1 VRILHLLY
9 YTPLGGIEN
18 YTRNLF
24 LGLEARGHQNVLVYD
39 GSALPGLECD
49 GRRVYRLPGL
59 LDRDPSRGRQLAKR
73 AEEIM
78 KETGCDLAY
87 VHSRANPILSE
98 LILHALPTVYFAYT
112 YDTFCPSG
120 ARLYRRTDTIC
131 QLRGAPNWRCL
142 VNAYL
147 QQCNT
152 RRPPKLWS
160 LYCGRKEFGGWARH
174 ADAIVCGSEYVRR
187 QHIENGFSPERT
199 HALHYPRPEPHEHRS
214 SSPPGEPLVLFLGR
228 ITPQKGLGYLIRAMA
243 KIETRCR
250 LVVASDG
257 YELPRMRALTAK
269 LRLEDR
275 VSFLGAVDYAAVAD
289 LYAKASV
296 LAVPSVW
303 PEPFGLVGPEAMSYG
318 VPVVAFRVGGIPEW
332 LRDGETGFLVEPKDV
347 AGLAQRIELLLN
359 DPALAQRLGSQ
370 GRIAVEHLSLDRH
383 VDGLLR
389 LSQEAVDRRL
399 ATATTRG
406 RRNG

>member
-1 VRILHLLY
+1 MRILQLVHY
-9 YTPLGGIEN
+9 APLGGVEN

-24 LGLEARGHQNVLVYD
+24 VALEARGHQNILVYD
-39 GSALPGLECD
+39 GSALPGLERE
-49 GRRVYRLPGL
+49 GRRVYHLPGL

-78 KETGCDLAY
+78 KETRCDLAY
-87 VHSRANPILSE
+87 VHSTANPILSE
-98 LILHALPTVYFAYT
+98 LILHALPTGYFAHT

-131 QLRGAPNWRCL
+131 QLRGVPNWRCL

-152 RRPPKLWS
+152 CRPPKLWG
-160 LYCGRKEFGGWARH
+160 LYRDRKEFGGWARR
-174 ADAIVCGSEYVRR
+174 ADAIVCDTEYVRR

-199 HALHYPRPEPHEHRS
+199 HALPSPTPEPHEHRS
-214 SSPPGEPLVLFLGR
+214 NSPPGEPLILFLGR
-228 ITPQKGLGYLIRAMA
+228 ITPQKGLSYLIRAMA

-289 LYAKASV
+289 LYAKATV

-318 VPVVAFRVGGIPEW
+318 VPVVAFRVDGIPEW
-332 LRDGETGFLVEPKDV
+332 LRDGETGFMVEPKDV

-370 GRIAVEHLSLDRH
+370 GRIAVEHLSPDRH
-383 VDGLLR
+383 VDRLLR
-389 LSQEAVDRRL
+389 LSQEAVDRRR

>member
-1 VRILHLLY
+1 MRILHLLHY
-9 YTPLGGIEN
+9 APLGGIEN

-24 LGLEARGHQNVLVYD
+24 LALEDRGHQNVLVYD
-39 GSALPGLECD
+39 GSTLPGLECD
-49 GRRVYRLPGL
+49 GRRVHRLPGL

-73 AEEIM
+73 AEEIVR
-78 KETGCDLAY
+78 ETQCDLAY
-87 VHSRANPILSE
+87 VHTTANPILTE
-98 LILHALPTVYFAYT
+98 LILRALPTVHFAYT
-112 YDTFCPSG
+112 YDAFCPSG

-142 VNAYL
+142 LNAYL
-147 QQCNT
+147 RQCNT
-152 RRPPKLWS
+152 RQPQRLWG
-160 LYCGRKEFGGWARH
+160 LYRGRKEFGGWARR

-187 QHIENGFSPERT
+187 QHIENGFSAERT
-199 HALHYPRPEPHEHRS
+199 YALHYPTLEPREQTS
-214 SSPPGEPLVLFLGR
+214 GGPADEPLILFLGR
-228 ITPQKGLGYLIRAMA
+228 IAPQKGLSYLIRAMA

-250 LVVASDG
+250 LIVASDG

-275 VSFLGAVDYAAVAD
+275 VSFLGAVDYAAVGE

-318 VPVVAFRVGGIPEW
+318 LPVVAFRVGGIPEW

-359 DPALAQRLGSQ
+359 DPALAQRLGAQ
-370 GRIAVEHLSLDRH
+370 GRIAAEHLNLDRH

-389 LSQEAVDRRL
+389 VSQQALD
-399 ATATTRG
+399 G
-406 RRNG
+406 RRAAVTTPGQRGG

>member
-1 VRILHLLY
+1 MRVLHLLH

-24 LGLEARGHQNVLVYD
+24 VALEARGHENVLVYD
-39 GSALPGLECD
+39 GSALPGLERD

-59 LDRDPSRGRQLAKR
+59 LDEDQSRGRQLARR

-78 KETGCDLAY
+78 EETACDMAY
-87 VHSRANPILSE
+87 VHSTANPILSE
-98 LILHALPTVYFAYT
+98 LILHALPTLYFAYT

-120 ARLYRRTDTIC
+120 ARLYQRTDTIC
-131 QLRGAPNWRCL
+131 QLRGVPNWRCL
-142 VNAYL
+142 ANAYV

-152 RRPPKLWS
+152 RRPTKLWG
-160 LYCGRKEFGGWARH
+160 LYRSRKEFGDWARR

-187 QHIENGFSPERT
+187 QHLENGFLPERT
-199 HALHYPRPEPHEHRS
+199 HALHYPSPKPREQTFTTPPREPMI
-214 SSPPGEPLVLFLGR
+214 LFLGR
-228 ITPQKGLGYLIRAMA
+228 ITPQKGLGYLIRAMT

-289 LYAKASV
+289 LYAKAKV

-332 LRDGETGFLVEPKDV
+332 LRDGETGFLVEPKNV
-347 AGLAQRIELLLN
+347 EELAHRIDLLLK
-359 DPALAQRLGSQ
+359 DPALARRLGSQ

-383 VDGLLR
+383 LDGLLR
-389 LSQEAVDRRL
+389 VSQEAIDRRR
-399 ATATTRG
+399 AAAKRG
-406 RRNG
+406 RGSG

>member
-1 VRILHLLY
+1 VKILQLVHY
-9 YTPLGGIEN
+9 APLGGVESH
-18 YTRNLF
+18 TRNIF
-24 LGLEARGHQNVLVYD
+24 VALEARGHQNVLVYD
-39 GSALPGLECD
+39 GSALPGLERE
-49 GRRVYRLPGL
+49 GRRVYHLPGL

-78 KETGCDLAY
+78 KETRCDLAY
-87 VHSRANPILSE
+87 VHLTANPILSE
-98 LILHALPTVYFAYT
+98 LILHALPTVYFAHT
-112 YDTFCPSG
+112 YATFCSSG

-131 QLRGAPNWRCL
+131 QLRGVPNWRCL

-152 RRPPKLWS
+152 RRPPKLWG
-160 LYCGRKEFGGWARH
+160 LYRDRKEFGGWARR
-174 ADAIVCGSEYVRR
+174 ADAIVCASEYVRH
-187 QHIENGFSPERT
+187 QHIENGFSPERI
-199 HALHYPRPEPHEHRS
+199 HALHSPRPEPHEHRS
-214 SSPPGEPLVLFLGR
+214 SSPPGEPLILFLGR

-250 LVVASDG
+250 LVVAGDG

-269 LRLEDR
+269 LQLDDR
-275 VSFLGAVDYAAVAD
+275 VSFLGAVEYAAVGD
-289 LYAKASV
+289 LYAKATV

-347 AGLAQRIELLLN
+347 VGLAQRIELLLN

-370 GRIAVEHLSLDRH
+370 GRIAVEHLSPDRH

>member
-1 VRILHLLY
+1 
-9 YTPLGGIEN
+9 
-18 YTRNLF
+18 
-24 LGLEARGHQNVLVYD
+24 
-39 GSALPGLECD
+39 
-49 GRRVYRLPGL
+49 
-59 LDRDPSRGRQLAKR
+59 LAKR

-78 KETGCDLAY
+78 EETRCDLAY
-87 VHSRANPILSE
+87 VYFMANPILSE
-98 LILHALPTVYFAYT
+98 LILHALPTVYFANT

-131 QLRGAPNWRCL
+131 QLRGVPNWRCL

-152 RRPPKLWS
+152 RRPRKLWG
-160 LYCGRKEFGGWARH
+160 LYCGRKEFGGWVRH

-199 HALHYPRPEPHEHRS
+199 HALHHLRPEPHEHRS

-243 KIETRCR
+243 KIETPCR

-257 YELPRMRALTAK
+257 YELPQMRALTAK

-275 VSFLGAVDYAAVAD
+275 VSFLGAVDYGAVED
-289 LYAKASV
+289 LYAKATV

-370 GRIAVEHLSLDRH
+370 GRIAVEHLSPDRY
-383 VDGLLR
+383 VDRLLR
-389 LSQEAVDRRL
+389 LSQEAVDRRR

-406 RRNG
+406 RRSG